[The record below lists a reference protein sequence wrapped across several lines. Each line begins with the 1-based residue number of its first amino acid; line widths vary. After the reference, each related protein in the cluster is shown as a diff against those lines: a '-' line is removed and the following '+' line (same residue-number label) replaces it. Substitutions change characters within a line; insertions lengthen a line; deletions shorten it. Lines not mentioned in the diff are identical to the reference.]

1 MCADSFWVRVWG
13 VRMRRRAFTLV
24 ELLVVIAIIGVLVAL
39 LLPAVQA
46 AREAARR
53 SQCTNNLKQLGLAV
67 HNFHD
72 THQRLPNSSY
82 QMLFRNPDLVANPAV
97 HPRDQWDNGRERWS
111 YACVLLPFM
120 EQQAIYDE
128 LLRSHIPQERPWHNT
143 PLTRTKIS
151 TFICPSDAQS
161 GTVHRSDLAPISY
174 QCNRGDYWLDWN
186 WWECRGVF
194 GRGNTANKTFAGI
207 TDGTSNTM
215 MIAEAKIGVQGSK
228 KVTETVATEVG
239 AYNGAP
245 PSICLARVGLERTFT
260 GNTESTYGWGWQPGW
275 RWADS
280 MTPYTL
286 WFPMLPPNGPSCGNR
301 AESWAIVTASSY
313 HPGGVNVL
321 MVDGSVIFIAETIN
335 AGDPT
340 RTVQDM
346 PQFAGGNPQDYTGP
360 SPYGVWGALGTAF
373 GGESVALPR

>member
-1 MCADSFWVRVWG
+1 MCVDSFWVRVRG
-13 VRMRRRAFTLV
+13 VRTRRRAFTLV

-72 THQRLPNSSY
+72 THQRLPNSTH
-82 QMLFRNPDLVANPAV
+82 QMLFRDPNRVADPNI
-97 HPRDQWDNGRERWS
+97 HPRDQWGNGRERWS

-151 TFICPSDAQS
+151 TFICPSDAQAGS
-161 GTVHRSDLAPISY
+161 VHRSDLAPISY
-174 QCNRGDYWLDWN
+174 QCNRGDYWLNWD
-186 WWECRGVF
+186 WWESRGVF

-215 MIAEAKIGVQGSK
+215 MISEAKIGRQGSK
-228 KVTETVATEVG
+228 KVTETVARDVG
-239 AYNGAP
+239 ASNGSP
-245 PSICLARVGLERTFT
+245 PSICLARVGPERTFT
-260 GNTESTYGWGWQPGW
+260 GNVETGGWQPGW

-301 AESWAIVTASSY
+301 AESWCIVSASSY

-321 MVDGSVIFIAETIN
+321 MVDGAVTFIAETIN

-340 RTVQDM
+340 RRVQDM
-346 PQFAGGNPQDYTGP
+346 PQYGGGNPQDYAGP

-373 GGESVALPR
+373 GGESVQLPR